1 MTTYFKKED
10 YKDTWP
16 FADGDEVEV
25 NNLKGSLVADIG
37 GVYYS
42 MNGLAHMIYNLPDVN
57 IIEGKS
63 VGPFI
68 QKAKRNI

>member
-1 MTTYFKKED
+1 MIFKKKD
-10 YKDTWP
+10 YPNTWP

-25 NNLKGSLVADIG
+25 NKLNMSLVAHIM
-37 GVYYS
+37 GVDYA
-42 MNGLAHMIYNLPDVN
+42 MNGMAVHIYHLPEVR

-68 QKAKRNI
+68 REMLR

>member
-1 MTTYFKKED
+1 MIFKKKD
-10 YKDTWP
+10 YPNTWP

-25 NNLKGSLVADIG
+25 NKLSMSLVAHIKNID
-37 GVYYS
+37 YA
-42 MNGLAHMIYNLPDVN
+42 MNGMAVHIYHLPEVR

-68 QKAKRNI
+68 RMVLHG

>member
-1 MTTYFKKED
+1 MIFKKKD
-10 YKDTWP
+10 YPNTWP

-25 NNLKGSLVADIG
+25 NKLGMSLIVHIM
-37 GVYYS
+37 GVDYS
-42 MNGLAHMIYNLPDVN
+42 LNGMAVMKYKLPEVR

-68 QKAKRNI
+68 RMVLHG